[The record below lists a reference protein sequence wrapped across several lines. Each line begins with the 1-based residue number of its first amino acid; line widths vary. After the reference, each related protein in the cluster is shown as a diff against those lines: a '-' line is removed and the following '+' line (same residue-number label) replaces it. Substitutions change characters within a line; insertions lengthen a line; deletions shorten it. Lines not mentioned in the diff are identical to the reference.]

1 MASILLSNLPRLH
14 DLRSHARFGGIY
26 ALTGEL
32 FMLMVAHASFD
43 LVALALIYWNLE
55 APVAHLFFK

>member
-26 ALTGEL
+26 AL
-32 FMLMVAHASFD
+32 
-43 LVALALIYWNLE
+43 IYWNLE

>member
-26 ALTGEL
+26 AL
-32 FMLMVAHASFD
+32 D